1 MEIARRT
8 TTACVPVP
16 APRPPAD
23 ADTGQPAAPLATADL
38 PAVER
43 ILEAAALLTLEPAD
57 RHEIETFLAALYQRL
72 GAAQAAE
79 ITPQPAT
86 LPLFAEELDLLTRAA
101 RQIRPLAQP
110 RNDLGLLAGEGRRI
124 LRYLHVG
131 LGRGRAARA
140 VRGLPV
146 WADTLRSPR

>member
-8 TTACVPVP
+8 TTACAPVP

-23 ADTGQPAAPLATADL
+23 TDTGQPAAPLATADL
-38 PAVER
+38 SAVER
-43 ILEAAALLTLEPAD
+43 ILEAAALLTVDPVD
-57 RHEIETFLAALYQRL
+57 RHAIEVFLAALYQRL

-79 ITPQPAT
+79 TTPQPAT
-86 LPLFAEELDLLTRAA
+86 LPLLAEELAILADAVQ
-101 RQIRPLAQP
+101 QIRPFAQP
-110 RNDLGLLAGEGRRI
+110 HNDLGQLAEKGRRV